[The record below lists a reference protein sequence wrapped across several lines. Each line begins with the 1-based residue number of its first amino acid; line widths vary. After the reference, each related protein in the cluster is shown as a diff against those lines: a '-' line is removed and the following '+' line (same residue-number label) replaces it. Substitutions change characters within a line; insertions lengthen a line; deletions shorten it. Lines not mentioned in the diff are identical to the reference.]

1 MLEWER
7 HAPESKFAPIRF
19 LPAWI
24 FFRAYQIRLRVLYR
38 ERTKQLN

>member
-7 HAPESKFAPIRF
+7 HTPESKFWPIRF

-24 FFRAYQIRLRVLYR
+24 FFRGYQVRLKVLKHKR
-38 ERTKQLN
+38 IEELH